1 MIPIIFNCCRN
12 RNSGVR
18 YLEKWEKAAEASVSI
33 FSHQLHILYN
43 SCNYGAVY
51 D

>member
-1 MIPIIFNCCRN
+1 MIPIISIVVAIGIPAFAIWKM
-12 RNSGVR
+12 G
-18 YLEKWEKAAEASVSI
+18 KAAEASVSI